1 MRALA
6 LGRRTYALAF
16 TLLVLGGLQA
26 AVTTAGAATGRGSG
40 GTAIGTLPTP
50 DTGGGLPP
58 PGVPIPTTPLPTA
71 QLTPDGRTAIAPA
84 GAPGRVKKAIA
95 AANRITTKP
104 YRYGGGH
111 RRWKDR
117 GYDCSGS
124 VSYALHGGGL
134 LTSPLPTSSFM
145 KWGLPG
151 RGLWVTVYSN
161 PGHAYLMIAG
171 LRFDTSGP
179 GERGPRW
186 RKTARSSR
194 TYLARHPDGF

>member
-1 MRALA
+1 LRALA
-6 LGRRTYALAF
+6 PGRRTYALAL
-16 TLLVLGGLQA
+16 TALACGLLLVA
-26 AVTTAGAATGRGSG
+26 TAPARATTGRGSG
-40 GTAIGTLPTP
+40 GAAIGSLPPPET
-50 DTGGGLPP
+50 DGGLPP
-58 PGVPIPTTPLPTA
+58 PGVPVPTTPLPTA
-71 QLTPDGRTAIAPA
+71 TLSPDARTAIAPA
-84 GAPGRVKKAIA
+84 SAPLAVQNAIA

-134 LTSPLPTSSFM
+134 LTSPLPSSTFM

-151 RGLWVTVYSN
+151 RGLWVTVYAN
-161 PGHAYLMIAG
+161 PGHAYMVIAG
-171 LRFDTSGP
+171 LRFDTSGR

-194 TYLARHPDGF
+194 TYLARHPDGY